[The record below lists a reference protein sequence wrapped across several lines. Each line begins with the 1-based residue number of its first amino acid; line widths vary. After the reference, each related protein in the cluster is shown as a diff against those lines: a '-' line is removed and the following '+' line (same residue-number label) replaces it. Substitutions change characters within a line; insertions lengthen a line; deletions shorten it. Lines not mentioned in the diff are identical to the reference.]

1 MNQYFFFFHFD
12 LSVRSLA
19 MFREFDLVDEKK
31 LTHCINQN
39 HGNQKVA
46 NYLKFLQESQYHQT
60 QSRYSTI
67 ENEAE

>member
-1 MNQYFFFFHFD
+1 
-12 LSVRSLA
+12 

-67 ENEAE
+67 ENEAEWSTIETCDFAGFCTE